1 MYKRFIL
8 ENACEGKRGKEC
20 RTGQG
25 EPLDVNTGLT
35 LMKEESKRRAGLEVS
50 DHSTVLRKHLPG

>member
-1 MYKRFIL
+1 M

-35 LMKEESKRRAGLEVS
+35 LMKEESKRRVGLEVS